1 LLKEFSHKC
10 SYIYI
15 YVCVCVLVCIGRILF
30 DKITIMY
37 CCCHNQ
43 GCRIFQSLHYRKV
56 VQDVQERFCANSNS
70 KKSDPKIP
78 SGRPTVSRRHG
89 NTSEHTSEFKKIL
102 AFLRR
107 HGVGRQLAP
116 VRTLGQ
122 YRRDAEILDKEIAC
136 IHCISQDDRATPF
149 ERGPVMAITC
159 R

>member
-1 LLKEFSHKC
+1 MPYISKSSLQKSCSRCSRKILCKFQLKEVGSQDSVRTPNSVKKPN
-10 SYIYI
+10 SS
-15 YVCVCVLVCIGRILF
+15 
-30 DKITIMY
+30 K
-37 CCCHNQ
+37 
-43 GCRIFQSLHYRKV
+43 LH
-56 VQDVQERFCANSNS
+56 SS
-70 KKSDPKIP
+70 K
-78 SGRPTVSRRHG
+78 RHG